1 MRTFITSLTS
11 VLSLLSLLGLQACS
25 TAPTTPSQVNE
36 QRAAIEQ
43 MANQTLAQVYQQYPN
58 ARARIRNAT
67 GYAVFS
73 DQGGKFL
80 YGGVAQGAGVAV
92 NNLTGQETFMKMV
105 ELQPGFGFGISK
117 FRVVLVFATP
127 QAFNHFVTSGWE
139 FGASASAAAKTA
151 SMGSSYL
158 NSGVV
163 VSPGVTMYQLT
174 EAGVIVGVSITG
186 AKYYRDEAL
195 N

>member
-1 MRTFITSLTS
+1 MRAFITFITA
-11 VLSLLSLLGLQACS
+11 VLVLLSLQACS

-43 MANQTLAQVYQQYPN
+43 MANQTLAQVYQNYPN
-58 ARARIRNAT
+58 AQSRIQNAA

-80 YGGVAQGAGVAV
+80 YGGVAHGIGVAV

-105 ELQPGFGFGISK
+105 ELQPGFGFGISN
-117 FRVVLVFATP
+117 FRIVLVFATP
-127 QAFNHFVTSGWE
+127 QAFNNFVTSGWE

-158 NSGVV
+158 NSGVL
-163 VSPGVTMYQLT
+163 VSAGVRMYQLT
-174 EAGVIVGVSITG
+174 ETGAIVGVSITG
-186 AKYYRDEAL
+186 AKYYQDEAL